1 MFENLE
7 SEALNEISIELKN
20 IKKLIK
26 YLNGLSKAP
35 EQHKPR
41 ISKNIEYL
49 INKVRT
55 GDLEKLE
62 EKRNHLERKLEEI
75 KLTLKQSTYLE
86 HIRGWYLRPLIN
98 HFDDQLKMRSFTS
111 TIEGTG
117 ALKKRLQLFIPKP
130 FFNLDD
136 EITKN
141 NLAQL
146 LRFKTFG
153 KGTERS
159 SRLENT
165 FFDQLRF
172 NEISPCQETT
182 LGKLDLPVIHYN
194 VHEFFK
200 KMKAGEGSVLVTGLC
215 PVSTITNE
223 LGLATAGGQIERPVL
238 GFEPLSLI
246 KDKVTDIIWPE
257 KPSLSDYIMIRNI
270 LELYKLLKRRGNV
283 SVIIWY
289 PYHEYFLDIINNILV
304 NYVNSGL
311 IQEYQIKSGLD
322 QLKETYFKLIKIIR
336 QELGLV
342 GEEYNDD
349 IKIIEVNDNKYNELE
364 EFRKK
369 INLSFFKY
377 IYGSW
382 VGNELRRALYEQ
394 LIIKHILPARNG
406 VNVLHLDT
414 SYELWVELL
423 GSIAVEKQEDVFP
436 GRFSWINYPSL
447 PSISLSHMREYNAQ
461 YNDKLY
467 LSMDSEQFRE
477 RLEKVSGKYC
487 QHVAPLILG
496 KDNVENKEFNG
507 FIGDLKTR
515 LIELN
520 HNLVN

>member
-7 SEALNEISIELKN
+7 SEVLNEISTELKN

-75 KLTLKQSTYLE
+75 KLSLTQGTYLE

-111 TIEGTG
+111 TIEGNE

-130 FFNLDD
+130 YFNLDD
-136 EITKN
+136 EVTKN

-146 LRFKTFG
+146 FKFKTFG
-153 KGTERS
+153 KGTKRS
-159 SRLENT
+159 SELEKT
-165 FFDQLRF
+165 FYDQFRF

-182 LGKLDLPVIHYN
+182 LGKLDLPVIYYN

-246 KDKVTDIIWPE
+246 NDMVTGIIWPE
-257 KPSLSDYIMIRNI
+257 KPSLSDYTIVRNI
-270 LELYKLLKRRGNV
+270 LELYKLLKKRENV

-336 QELGLV
+336 QELDLV
-342 GEEYNDD
+342 DEESNDD
-349 IKIIEVNDNKYNELE
+349 IKIIEVNENKYNELE

-382 VGNELRRALYEQ
+382 IGNELRRALYEQ
-394 LIIKHILPARNG
+394 LVIKHILPTRNG

-414 SYELWVELL
+414 SYELWVDLL
-423 GSIAVEKQEDVFP
+423 ASIAVEKQEDVLP
-436 GRFSWINYPSL
+436 GSYSWINYPSL
-447 PSISLSHMREYNAQ
+447 PSISLSHMREYNAP

-467 LSMDSEQFRE
+467 LSMDSERAI
-477 RLEKVSGKYC
+477 EKFVRK
-487 QHVAPLILG
+487 ILPACG
-496 KDNVENKEFNG
+496 TTYFG
-507 FIGDLKTR
+507 
-515 LIELN
+515 
-520 HNLVN
+520 